1 MKKGLFIT
9 LLLVFGLVSFV
20 YSGTRVQA
28 QEKPL
33 KIALINKLALLQA
46 HPDGQAAAGLAQ
58 QRDTELQPLLAELQ
72 TLQTKSQ
79 TPEGLTAEER
89 SRATLLVS
97 TVEQTRERYAT
108 DIAAA
113 AAPAEEAINAALTAV
128 AQAQGYTLVIDGDLA
143 GLNGLGLFVY
153 VDTAGLPDI
162 TQQVIDQMNAGQ

>member
-1 MKKGLFIT
+1 MKKGLFFA
-9 LLLVFGLVSFV
+9 LLLVFGLVSFA
-20 YSGTRVQA
+20 ST

-33 KIALINKLALLQA
+33 KIALINKLALLEA

-58 QRDTELQPLLAELQ
+58 QRDTELQPLLEELQ

-79 TPEGLTAEER
+79 TAEGLTAEER

-97 TVEQTRERYAT
+97 TVEQTRQRYAA
-108 DIAAA
+108 DIQTA
-113 AAPAEEAINAALTAV
+113 AAPAEEAINTALTAV
-128 AQAQGYTLVIDGDLA
+128 SQAQGYTLVIDGDLA

-153 VDTAGLPDI
+153 VDTASIPDI

>member
-1 MKKGLFIT
+1 MKKGLFFA
-9 LLLVFGLVSFV
+9 LLLVYGLVSFV
-20 YSGTRVQA
+20 SA

-33 KIALINKLALLQA
+33 KVALINKLALLQA

-58 QRDTELQPLLAELQ
+58 QRDTELQPLLEELQ

-79 TPEGLTAEER
+79 TAEGLTAEER

-97 TVEQTRERYAT
+97 TVEQTRQRYAQ

-113 AAPAEEAINAALTAV
+113 AAPAEEAINVALAAV
-128 AQAQGYTLVIDGDLA
+128 SQAQGYTLVIDGDLA

-153 VDTAGLPDI
+153 VDTAGIPDI
-162 TQQVIDQMNAGQ
+162 TEQVIQQMNAGQ